1 MTTERTGIRDFS
13 ARALIACLCAI
24 AVVAAMFMGPM
35 RSSAAATGDQGAFM
49 SIVSVATTGAPAK
62 KPCQRGGLVAAGA
75 ICTSGFVVGVEDS
88 TPNLVKRLPK
98 HTRLGPVLRSALA
111 TQCCGSPLLRPPR
124 TDV

>member
-1 MTTERTGIRDFS
+1 MTTERTGIKDFS
-13 ARALIACLCAI
+13 ASALIACLCAV
-24 AVVAAMFMGPM
+24 AVVAAMFTGSV

-75 ICTSGFVVGVEDS
+75 ICFSGVFVGVENS

-98 HTRLGPVLRSALA
+98 QARLGPVFRSALA
-111 TQCCGSPLLRPPR
+111 KQCCGSPLLRPPR